1 MPTCTQSLPYLPA
14 NVAIFPFM
22 FVPFVSQ
29 LAMATMIE
37 DNTDKSSAEKNCAQ
51 SKVAV
56 TFQYTRTNLEKTKKY
71 RFVTY
76 QWVSVE
82 VLQVQWLMGWFAHW
96 FAHRHT
102 ILVKG
107 EHEPE
112 YFAATDNEP
121 AKIVFAHGFFAS
133 CLHEIS
139 HWCIA
144 GKQRRGLND
153 FGYWYAPDGRDQ
165 YQQQQFEQVEIKPQ
179 AIECLLT
186 LACNK
191 PFNVSK
197 DNLFADFDTSQSTFE
212 TDVASQAVKFWQTG
226 DKLSTD
232 AKALLNQLLKLR
244 PLPLTTF
251 DISHN
256 LIAVH

>member
-56 TFQYTRTNLEKTKKY
+56 SFQYTRTNLEKTKNY

-139 HWCIA
+139 HWCVA

-165 YQQQQFEQVEIKPQ
+165 SQQQQFEQVEIKPQ

-212 TDVASQAVKFWQTG
+212 TDVAAQAVKFWQTG